1 MSILT
6 LSALGPSVIAFLL
19 IFQLALNEFGYDPL
33 GSEATWTLALG
44 PCPLVRPL
52 SPFVPLPLAPLAPT
66 CPLAPAPWPLPLG
79 TAATHMTVESGS

>member
-52 SPFVPLPLAPLAPT
+52 SPFVPLPLLPPWLQPAPWLLPLGP
-66 CPLAPAPWPLPLG
+66 CPLALPPH
-79 TAATHMTVESGS
+79 T

>member
-33 GSEATWTLALG
+33 GSEATWTLG
-44 PCPLVRPL
+44 PCPLVCSLP
-52 SPFVPLPLAPLAPT
+52 PFVSLPLAPLAPT
-66 CPLAPAPWPLPLG
+66 CPVAPALGPCPLALPPH
-79 TAATHMTVESGS
+79 T